1 MNAYERIGRKLQKAR
16 EEAGMS
22 QEELAGRLGCSQA
35 SLSYYEL
42 GKRRLYFA
50 ELEKIG
56 AILNRPLA
64 YFLENSDPG
73 ESRENDLSFLLKEPY
88 LREIL
93 LQAGKLA
100 PEQRK
105 AVLEYIEW
113 RKFKDG
119 GKK

>member
-42 GKRRLYFA
+42 GKRRIYFA
-50 ELEKIG
+50 ELEKIC
-56 AILNRPLA
+56 AILKRPLT
-64 YFLENSDPG
+64 YFLENQDPG
-73 ESRENDLSFLLKEPY
+73 ENRGNNLAALLQEPHM
-88 LREIL
+88 EDIL
-93 LQAGKLA
+93 LQAGGLT
-100 PEQRK
+100 PSQRK
-105 AVLEYIEW
+105 SVLEYIEW
-113 RKFKDG
+113 RKFRDG